1 MGNLNRIRNPKL
13 ALSPG
18 MDNKQRMAGKLADRV
33 ALVTGASRGIG
44 EAIALRFAAEG
55 AAVAVHFR
63 RNGEMAE
70 RVCERIA
77 SDGGKAV
84 PIQGDVG
91 DAEDIPALV
100 EGVLDRFG
108 RIDILVNNAG
118 IFLPTSISEAVLADI
133 EKLMQVNVLGLIRVS
148 RAVIPGMIDRRYG
161 KVVNIASV
169 AAMGTRMEG
178 TSGYA
183 ATKAAV
189 VAITKR
195 TACEVG
201 QYGINVNAIA
211 PGLIRTD
218 MGLADSDPA
227 KREEKERLFASNAS
241 LGRIG
246 EPADIAHA
254 ALFLASEEA
263 SFITGQVVVVDGGR
277 FDYLTHSM

>member
-1 MGNLNRIRNPKL
+1 MVDR
-13 ALSPG
+13 
-18 MDNKQRMAGKLADRV
+18 LADRV

-44 EAIALRFAAEG
+44 RAIALRFAAEG
-55 AAVAVHFR
+55 ASVGVHYRKNAGMAEGVCAKIRSSGGTAVA
-63 RNGEMAE
+63 
-70 RVCERIA
+70 
-77 SDGGKAV
+77 
-84 PIQGDVG
+84 IQGDVG
-91 DAEDIPALV
+91 DAEDIPVSV
-100 EGVLDRFG
+100 ERVLDRFG

-133 EKLMQVNVLGLIRVS
+133 EKLMQVNVLGLIGVS

-161 KVVNIASV
+161 KIVNIASV
-169 AAMGTRMEG
+169 AALGTRMEG

-201 QYGINVNAIA
+201 QHGINVNAIA

-218 MGLADSDPA
+218 MGLPETDPT
-227 KREEKERLFASNAS
+227 KREEKERRFASNAS

-246 EPADIAHA
+246 EPTDVAHA
-254 ALFLASEEA
+254 ALFLASDEA
-263 SFITGQVVVVDGGR
+263 SFITGQVLVVDGGR
-277 FDYLTHSM
+277 IDYLTHSM